1 MKQSLFAAEK
11 RSLEGV
17 PQRQLHAAGIARK
30 NLVPFLEPGIAWDQ
44 IVTSVGVL
52 VIVPDGV
59 DVAGHILRVVEDIAK
74 VSAKLDLLI
83 FSANIEDLRER
94 HIEIIGWIRRQSIS
108 TTGGEGAG
116 SRLDVHRAR
125 ICGQVRYGGTCA
137 IGQYPYIASF
147 LRITSRVD
155 NGPVTSRIAIQVWI
169 QPTYSATLRGRE
181 LRRLVCVTGRRS
193 PIADQI
199 LCGPIGRTLHPGYL
213 VHPIESQTVPP
224 IECG

>member
-44 IVTSVGVL
+44 VVTSVGVL
-52 VIVPDGV
+52 VIVPDRV
-59 DVAGHILRVVEDIAK
+59 DIAGHILRVVEDIAK

-108 TTGGEGAG
+108 TTGGESPETG
-116 SRLDVHRAR
+116 LDVHRTR
-125 ICGQVRYGGTCA
+125 ICRQVRDGSTCT
-137 IGQYPYIASF
+137 IGQRPDIASF
-147 LRITSRVD
+147 F
-155 NGPVTSRIAIQVWI
+155 RIAGGIDDVPI
-169 QPTYSATLRGRE
+169 
-181 LRRLVCVTGRRS
+181 TGRI
-193 PIADQI
+193 P
-199 LCGPIGRTLHPGYL
+199 
-213 VHPIESQTVPP
+213 
-224 IECG
+224 